1 MFNPLPLTAANS
13 KDQEKKNKFIELF
26 RKLPRLVA
34 RREHY
39 RRAKHSGRDRSTVLP
54 HNAKSRAPIEICW
67 LAQIKSSFSTSTV
80 NGLPWSRR
88 SPFTRGEGTSL
99 PDESSFHPA
108 NFLCRCLENF
118 SIRNLVNRYPDV
130 SRIVRVFRGFFHR
143 GIIHF
148 IPWTTKDSRERCF
161 WKERERERMRRD
173 SCGKWKMILVIWIL
187 GLEQLDF
194 RLEQGEEEG
203 FLEGFWIYVEFN

>member
-1 MFNPLPLTAANS
+1 MDSHGAVALLSRGGREPRFQTNPV
-13 KDQEKKNKFIELF
+13 FIRQTF
-26 RKLPRLVA
+26 FP
-34 RREHY
+34 
-39 RRAKHSGRDRSTVLP
+39 G
-54 HNAKSRAPIEICW
+54 
-67 LAQIKSSFSTSTV
+67 
-80 NGLPWSRR
+80 
-88 SPFTRGEGTSL
+88 
-99 PDESSFHPA
+99 
-108 NFLCRCLENF
+108 CRCEKF

-194 RLEQGEEEG
+194 RLEQGGEEG

>member
-1 MFNPLPLTAANS
+1 M
-13 KDQEKKNKFIELF
+13 
-26 RKLPRLVA
+26 
-34 RREHY
+34 
-39 RRAKHSGRDRSTVLP
+39 P

-130 SRIVRVFRGFFHR
+130 SRIVRVFRGFFH
-143 GIIHF
+143 F

-161 WKERERERMRRD
+161 WKERERKNEERQL
-173 SCGKWKMILVIWIL
+173 WKMENDS
-187 GLEQLDF
+187 GNLDF
-194 RLEQGEEEG
+194 RIGTT
-203 FLEGFWIYVEFN
+203 